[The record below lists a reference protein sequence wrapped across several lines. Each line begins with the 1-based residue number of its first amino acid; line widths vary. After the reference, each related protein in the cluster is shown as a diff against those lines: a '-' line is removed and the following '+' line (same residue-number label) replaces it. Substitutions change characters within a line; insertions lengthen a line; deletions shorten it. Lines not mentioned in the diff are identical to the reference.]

1 MGAADEQHQALGVG
15 DSQRTGNIQLRIDEA
30 GGEELPAFSMSN
42 TFAPLEISQQI
53 IDEALC
59 LGGGRRDST
68 LTIAAKF
75 RRQLTP
81 EENVAFLKRE
91 YGRGARGFYFDG
103 QKVSVWWDQNGMRF
117 AFGDTAI
124 NSNRPT
130 VISWEQVEKR
140 IRELLSLGR
149 YMPGEDL
156 LRVEDHEAGQLAEML
171 WYVYRDD
178 IHKIPDEWKSP
189 RGGFPEDVKLI
200 AADLRDSSK
209 LEG

>member
-1 MGAADEQHQALGVG
+1 
-15 DSQRTGNIQLRIDEA
+15 
-30 GGEELPAFSMSN
+30 MSN

-91 YGRGARGFYFDG
+91 YGRGARGFYFEG

-130 VISWEQVEKR
+130 VISCAA
-140 IRELLSLGR
+140 L
-149 YMPGEDL
+149 
-156 LRVEDHEAGQLAEML
+156 
-171 WYVYRDD
+171 
-178 IHKIPDEWKSP
+178 IPLP
-189 RGGFPEDVKLI
+189 
-200 AADLRDSSK
+200 
-209 LEG
+209 